1 MFKIRNDSN
10 KVILKNEANENI
22 IPMYLNLTISLEPKE
37 FANFETKVYLNLED
51 EDLAYIMPS
60 DKNNDS
66 LKIMANLINDGES
79 EVILS
84 LYNDSDESLTLS
96 KNYNIANVVYGKV
109 PFSSDIEN
117 ESEDYAKYINGRVVF
132 SNDKIIVKELE
143 ENAVKSVEI
152 NQEDN
157 KNSISV
163 ILE

>member
-10 KVILKNEANENI
+10 KVIIKNEANENI
-22 IPMYLNLTISLEPKE
+22 IPIYLNLVLTLEPKE
-37 FANFETKVYLNLED
+37 FASFETNLYINLED

-60 DKNNDS
+60 NENNDS

-84 LYNDSDESLTLS
+84 LYNDSDKSLTIS

-117 ESEDYAKYINGRVVF
+117 VSEDYAKYINGRVVF

-143 ENAVKSVEI
+143 ENAVKSVEV
-152 NQEDN
+152 NQDGD

-163 ILE
+163 ILG